1 VFITVLLPLLPAI
14 LQDWICNIRMS
25 QSIFVSFS
33 PHFRKMNHSVST
45 SGFLNAKIS
54 SVAAN
59 VIHLHINSEHAIIEW
74 SYKKFTKKNML
85 KMNEVTG
92 SLQKKGRYYQ
102 KLHCTI
108 MSIKLDK
115 KQYGHISTTTTTA
128 FFLVWN
134 YGNIVI
140 L

>member
-1 VFITVLLPLLPAI
+1 MLELNEVTRS
-14 LQDWICNIRMS
+14 LQ
-25 QSIFVSFS
+25 
-33 PHFRKMNHSVST
+33 
-45 SGFLNAKIS
+45 
-54 SVAAN
+54 
-59 VIHLHINSEHAIIEW
+59 
-74 SYKKFTKKNML
+74 KKNML